1 MMNCYEKIGLSR
13 VVNASG
19 RMSKLGA
26 STISDITAT
35 QVIEAAKNYVVV
47 DELIDRAGQIIS
59 QYTLAQDSC
68 VCSSASAA
76 IAISVAGLISKG
88 KKSIIEKLPVTD
100 GLANEV
106 IIQKGHVIN
115 YGACED
121 QMIRLGGGK
130 VVEVGMAN
138 KVEIEDIEEAIN
150 EKTIC
155 LMYVKSH
162 HCVQKGMVSLEK
174 MIEIAHRHGLPVL
187 VDAAAEEDLKKYVAM
202 GADLVC
208 YSGHKAFEA
217 NTSGFVTGKKELIS
231 YCKKQYIGIGRAM
244 KVGKE
249 QIMGLLAALQ
259 QYEMKNTDEY
269 VDKQKE
275 IVSYLIDKLNQI
287 KGLSCQMIQDEAGRE
302 IYRCQ
307 VKLSSKE
314 LNITAA
320 ELDKK
325 LQEGNIKIYCRNH
338 WTNNNIIAFDPRP
351 MVEGDKELIVK
362 KMIEILGEQNG

>member
-1 MMNCYEKIGLSR
+1 
-13 VVNASG
+13 
-19 RMSKLGA
+19 
-26 STISDITAT
+26 
-35 QVIEAAKNYVVV
+35 
-47 DELIDRAGQIIS
+47 
-59 QYTLAQDSC
+59 
-68 VCSSASAA
+68 
-76 IAISVAGLISKG
+76 
-88 KKSIIEKLPVTD
+88 
-100 GLANEV
+100 
-106 IIQKGHVIN
+106 
-115 YGACED
+115 
-121 QMIRLGGGK
+121 
-130 VVEVGMAN
+130 
-138 KVEIEDIEEAIN
+138 
-150 EKTIC
+150 
-155 LMYVKSH
+155 
-162 HCVQKGMVSLEK
+162 
-174 MIEIAHRHGLPVL
+174 
-187 VDAAAEEDLKKYVAM
+187 
-202 GADLVC
+202 
-208 YSGHKAFEA
+208 
-217 NTSGFVTGKKELIS
+217 
-231 YCKKQYIGIGRAM
+231 M

-259 QYEMKNTDEY
+259 QYEMKNIDEY

-275 IVSYLIDKLNQI
+275 TVIYLIDKLNQI